1 MPQTRCASAERRTR
15 LRRRAARMRS
25 GAGRGGRP
33 RPDARVD
40 VRLRRDEQAA
50 VSWPAA
56 GLGLAIIVGLQ
67 ALVGLAV
74 VPFLSKSILAGRSPN
89 IIGFWAAM
97 IVIGAAIYF
106 GTGFVL
112 GRYSKGYLVR
122 EPFMAALVAA
132 GLNWVLEHFVYRNQS
147 VTVPML
153 AVGGLLFVAIAY
165 VGGMA
170 GEQVQQK
177 LREQR
182 RALAALGKKS

>member
-1 MPQTRCASAERRTR
+1 
-15 LRRRAARMRS
+15 MRS
-25 GAGRGGRP
+25 GERGCGGALRECGAELVAAGAPAPTQESMCGF
-33 RPDARVD
+33 
-40 VRLRRDEQAA
+40 DEMNKPP